1 LRKSDICLSLV
12 KTATLLVLL
21 LFLLQVPA
29 TADDSPIKINKA
41 FFVSEASGFGIYEKE
56 ENNHFLSGS
65 KTSVYLEIEN
75 FSVKQGKEKFSTD
88 IQTKLDVFNDKNEVV
103 FTSEKVFKMKNELK
117 SRRKDLSFKVP
128 LDFSKWKTG
137 RYTLTFTVRDNIREQ
152 EDSASLPLEIF

>member
-1 LRKSDICLSLV
+1 MRKSDICLSLV

-21 LFLLQVPA
+21 LFMLQVPA
-29 TADDSPIKINKA
+29 AAEESPIRINKA
-41 FFVSEASGFGIYEKE
+41 IFVSEASGFGIYEKE

-75 FSVKQGKEKFSTD
+75 FSVKQGEEKFSTD

-137 RYTLTFTVRDNIREQ
+137 RYTLTITVRDNIREQ
-152 EDSASLPLEIF
+152 EDSANLPLEIF

>member
-1 LRKSDICLSLV
+1 MRKEYLGPSLIQ
-12 KTATLLVLL
+12 TATLLVLL
-21 LFLLQVPA
+21 LFILHLPA
-29 TADDSPIKINKA
+29 AADDSPIKINKA
-41 FFVSEASGFGIYEKE
+41 IFVSEASGFGIYEKE

-75 FSVKQGKEKFSTD
+75 FSVKQEEEKFTTD
-88 IQTKLDVFNDKNEVV
+88 IQAKLDVFNDKNEVV
-103 FTSEKVFKMKNELK
+103 FTSEKVFSMKNELK
-117 SRRKDLSFKVP
+117 SKRKDLSFKVP